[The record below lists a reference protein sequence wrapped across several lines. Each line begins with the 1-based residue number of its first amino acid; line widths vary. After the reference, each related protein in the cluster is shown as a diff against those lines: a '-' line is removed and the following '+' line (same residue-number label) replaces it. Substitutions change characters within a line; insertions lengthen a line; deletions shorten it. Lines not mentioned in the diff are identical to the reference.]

1 MKKSFVSKNLTCCS
15 VELDWK
21 NVFDDNLNNN
31 NIYYELE
38 QKESNVIFS
47 SSKIYEGQDTNYEAI
62 NLLPDTEY
70 IFTLTILRNNKTIG
84 EKKTCI
90 KTHKSPVAILSQ
102 DSINIANGTKK
113 NYSNNLNDLKN
124 NIIQFCSKLIFVEND
139 QNVLK
144 GDFSGIEIKIA
155 HEEKN
160 NIYYISFDL
169 KKDYFN
175 EFFMQFIKEYD
186 NELIVPCHFIIQ
198 KLPTILIFNLMKR
211 GSIILTG
218 KRMGGV
224 IASSLA
230 FYILYLE
237 KVINKAEELKYG
249 NTFEKQGSEGENNNI
264 GVVTFGSPSFLTNL
278 TAGIKMQNYTNYF
291 YNIKTELDF
300 IPPIVDFINKNNK
313 LNDNILSIFR
323 KNIFDKED
331 TKRLSDYLNDNNFTK
346 NQFET
351 HINRNV
357 KIPFGFYFKFDKS
370 NNELLSIDENNFDKF
385 YYFNLFDSKNISNL
399 IEYRKLIPNLN
410 FNKDQIKFL
419 ESKDLKLEYIKIFR
433 RNITV
438 NNMEKMKGILKFK
451 LDNTFITPDIITGMT
466 LNVNNQKSINIKLED
481 IYYDN
486 DTDVTAYIEGLNENI
501 NTIII
506 SNAFSGKIE
515 FKQIIN
521 IKGSGPTREMILD
534 NLEKLFLISY
544 SKLFEIFCASF
555 ENNDK
560 KYNDHIYNDL
570 KKENFGEN
578 FQDIKILKPF
588 KKQIKTINELLFL
601 SRPDILGKNESK
613 FKSKINQLKIEDGK
627 IFSGD
632 YIIKYYEEAK
642 KIQNQQGIKCI
653 LSDNDSIAKSI
664 SFPLKKKGEIKK
676 LFMCDR
682 NFLTKNNFLWEYPDD
697 DTYIKKFF
705 VEKIIAESLV
715 KIEKEIK
722 DSNDLNKISPK
733 DLNKQVGE
741 FYQKYIIPNFIFI
754 YLIILTSIEYEEQIN
769 INMKYILKQLVNNY
783 PVFFFYLNIFIR
795 DKNIWEIFSK
805 KKVEETRMK
814 TIFYKKKIKQIINSN
829 FNLNDKKTII
839 SLLFNKNKIFEFSEY
854 NQDNKVNKSYYETFL
869 DILNNYSNE
878 FPEDIETSIYENLRK
893 ENESKENNLLM
904 IKEIL
909 NDFISDEESKIG
921 FMALLRQSYL
931 LGKLRQNIV
940 SIYYI

>member
-1 MKKSFVSKNLTCCS
+1 
-15 VELDWK
+15 
-21 NVFDDNLNNN
+21 
-31 NIYYELE
+31 
-38 QKESNVIFS
+38 
-47 SSKIYEGQDTNYEAI
+47 
-62 NLLPDTEY
+62 
-70 IFTLTILRNNKTIG
+70 
-84 EKKTCI
+84 
-90 KTHKSPVAILSQ
+90 
-102 DSINIANGTKK
+102 
-113 NYSNNLNDLKN
+113 
-124 NIIQFCSKLIFVEND
+124 
-139 QNVLK
+139 
-144 GDFSGIEIKIA
+144 
-155 HEEKN
+155 
-160 NIYYISFDL
+160 
-169 KKDYFN
+169 
-175 EFFMQFIKEYD
+175 MQFIKEYD

-313 LNDNILSIFR
+313 LKDNILSIFR

-385 YYFNLFDSKNISNL
+385 YYFNLFDSKNITNL

-451 LDNTFITPDIITGMT
+451 LDNSFITPDIITGMT

-486 DTDVTAYIEGLNENI
+486 DTDVTAYVEGLNENI

-613 FKSKINQLKIEDGK
+613 FKSQINQLKIEEGK

-642 KIQNQQGIKCI
+642 KIQDQQGIKCI

-869 DILNNYSNE
+869 DILNNYSSE
-878 FPEDIETSIYENLRK
+878 LPEDIETSIYENLRE